1 MEYAAELEISTD
13 GIQVAYVRRWSDPL
27 TDRRYGNIW
36 VVKRDGATTIF
47 VAYFGGR

>member
-1 MEYAAELEISTD
+1 MDCAAEPAISTD
-13 GIQVAYVRRWSDPL
+13 GVRVAYVRRWSDPL
-27 TDRRYGNIW
+27 TDRRYSNIW